1 MTPALKEKWTLM
13 SKRERL
19 MVIAAALVV
28 GLGILFGLLID
39 PALSGS
45 KKINQDLPS
54 LRSDL
59 AKVQAWT
66 TEAKRLSSETTLAS
80 AAFTG
85 SARTEVEKSLQRAGL
100 KDSTAVGVT
109 SAGLTSAGLTS
120 AVTITGSDEQLQIKI
135 NDVAYP
141 GLMDWLNSVQKELR
155 ARVTRAA
162 IVRSGQG
169 ARVTAEIELTFAK
182 RR

>member
-19 MVIAAALVV
+19 MVIAAGLVV

-109 SAGLTSAGLTS
+109 SAGLTSA
-120 AVTITGSDEQLQIKI
+120 VTITGSDEQLQIKI

>member
-1 MTPALKEKWTLM
+1 MTPALKEKWTLI
-13 SKRERL
+13 SRRERL
-19 MVIAAALVV
+19 MVIAAGLVV

-39 PALSGS
+39 PALSGI
-45 KKINQDLPS
+45 KKINQDLPG

-66 TEAKRLSSETTLAS
+66 TEAKRLSSETTVAS
-80 AAFTG
+80 AAFNG
-85 SARTEVEKSLQRAGL
+85 PARAEVEKSLQRAGL
-100 KDSTAVGVT
+100 KDSTA
-109 SAGLTSAGLTS
+109 AG
-120 AVTITGSDEQLQIKI
+120 VTITGGDEQLQIKL

-155 ARVTRAA
+155 ARVTRAG

-169 ARVTAEIELTFAK
+169 ARVTADIELTFAK
-182 RR
+182 RK

>member
-19 MVIAAALVV
+19 MVVVAALVV
-28 GLGILFGLLID
+28 SLGVLFGLLID
-39 PALSGS
+39 PALTGI
-45 KKINQDLPS
+45 KKINQDLPGA
-54 LRSDL
+54 RSDL

-66 TEAKRLSSETTLAS
+66 AEAKRLSTETTVAS
-80 AAFTG
+80 AAFNG
-85 SARTEVEKSLQRAGL
+85 PARAEVEKSLQRAGL
-100 KDSTAVGVT
+100 KDSAA
-109 SAGLTSAGLTS
+109 AGI
-120 AVTITGSDEQLQIKI
+120 TITGSDEQLQVKL

-162 IVRSGQG
+162 IVRSGQQ
-169 ARVTAEIELTFAK
+169 ARVSADIELTFAK
-182 RR
+182 RK